1 MGKLKNIKA
10 INEMLRGQHRSQT
23 KATTGFENKKTE
35 RVIGEVWTDDNGQKW
50 VQKDGYKSKV
60 SRFDKIRKLI
70 TADKCPCCNKKITNF
85 DKQFIKREN
94 KCHDCITKE
103 QTMMIC
109 EGYQKGEDIYGEWE
123 RNKIKKN
130 VESFLSEASQEVE
143 LIKKTF
149 TQMEYVNSDG
159 KVEKW
164 KLPESSEDINKNIDD
179 RFNKFKNELLL
190 KAKYGKDYKLK
201 SEEKNDNVKNTTTK

>member
-94 KCHDCITKE
+94 KLFILRI
-103 QTMMIC
+103 Q
-109 EGYQKGEDIYGEWE
+109 IYF
-123 RNKIKKN
+123 KH
-130 VESFLSEASQEVE
+130 F
-143 LIKKTF
+143 KTF
-149 TQMEYVNSDG
+149 CVYICNKDTKIS
-159 KVEKW
+159 
-164 KLPESSEDINKNIDD
+164 INKK
-179 RFNKFKNELLL
+179 FNK
-190 KAKYGKDYKLK
+190 
-201 SEEKNDNVKNTTTK
+201 